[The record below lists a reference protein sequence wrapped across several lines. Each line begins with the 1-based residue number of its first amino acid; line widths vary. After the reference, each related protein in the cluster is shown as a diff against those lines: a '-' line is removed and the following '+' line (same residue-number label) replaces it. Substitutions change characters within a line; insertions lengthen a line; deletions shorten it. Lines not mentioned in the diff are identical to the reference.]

1 MAVPS
6 ASPVAGTT
14 SAPDAR
20 SLHRGLGVTSIVFM
34 VVAMAAPL
42 AVVAANV
49 PIVISISGT
58 TSAPVYF
65 AAATVILTLF
75 SVGFTRMSRH
85 VSNAGAFYAYIQA
98 GLGRIVGTGS
108 ATIAVVSYVLLFVGV
123 NTYVGVAAS
132 NVLQRYGVPATPW
145 WLWSLVSLVIVGF
158 LGYRDIELSSRV
170 LGVVL
175 VLETATIVALD
186 LGILFRGGADGLSL
200 QSWNPAELTAGTP
213 SLGLMFAFFSFI
225 GFEATAVFRNEAR
238 DPDKTIPRATY
249 IAVISIG
256 VLYSVSAWLVVSAV
270 GTSQALEAATAD
282 PENMVLD
289 LAASYVAPILHDV
302 MQVLLATSFFA
313 CALTIHNVI
322 ARYAFT
328 LGGKRVLPS
337 ALARVHSRHG
347 SPSSASAVVSVVT
360 GTILLIV
367 MVTGLDPITQ
377 IYTWFSGMATF
388 GLVLLMT
395 MTSAAVIAYFRRS
408 PSSASKWQAV
418 IAPALSFVGLGA
430 VLVLVLVNLPLLV
443 GTETAATVVQI
454 GMVASFATGVIIAVI
469 LKTKAP
475 ETYRALAD

>member
-1 MAVPS
+1 MALPS
-6 ASPVAGTT
+6 APLAGAT
-14 SAPDAR
+14 AAAEPAK
-20 SLHRGLGVTSIVFM
+20 LHRGLGVTSIVFM
-34 VVAMAAPL
+34 VVAIAAPL

-49 PIVISISGT
+49 PIVLSVSETI
-58 TSAPVYF
+58 SAPVYF

-85 VSNAGAFYAYIQA
+85 VRNAGAFYAYIQA

-108 ATIAVVSYVLLFVGV
+108 ATVALVSYVLLFVGV
-123 NTYVGVAAS
+123 NTYVGVATS
-132 NVLQRYGVPATPW
+132 NVLQRYGLPATPW
-145 WLWSLVSLVIVGF
+145 WLWSLVSLTIVGY

-175 VLETATIVALD
+175 VLETVTIVALD
-186 LGILFRGGADGLSL
+186 LGILFRGGADGLSV
-200 QSWNPAELTAGTP
+200 QSWSPAELGAGTP

-249 IAVISIG
+249 IAVLTIG
-256 VLYSVSAWLVVSAV
+256 VLYSISAWLVVSAA
-270 GTSQALEAATAD
+270 GSSQALAAATAD

-289 LAASYVAPILHDV
+289 LASSYVAPILHDV

-328 LGGKRVLPS
+328 LGGKRVLHH
-337 ALARVHSRHG
+337 ALARVHRTHG
-347 SPSSASAVVSVVT
+347 SPSAASTVVSAVT
-360 GTILLIV
+360 GAILLVV
-367 MVTGLDPITQ
+367 MIAGLDPIAE

-395 MTSAAVIAYFRRS
+395 MTSAAVIAYFRRA
-408 PSSASKWQAV
+408 PSTATMWQAV
-418 IAPALSFVGLGA
+418 FAPALAFLGLGT
-430 VLVLVLVNLPLLV
+430 VLILVLVNLPLLV
-443 GTETAATVVQI
+443 GTETAATVVTI
-454 GMVASFATGVIIAVI
+454 GMVVSFAAGVIIALV
-469 LKTKAP
+469 LRAKAP
-475 ETYRALAD
+475 DTYRALAD